1 MLRAA
6 VPSAAGPAASR
17 PPARAPRRRASSRP
31 SARRGAR
38 VEASG
43 DPSPPARRSAAAT
56 SPGDDAPRHNR
67 RGDNASRDRFADTL
81 RETHSGGRITKRD
94 FQSHLGKLRD
104 PPAALRDVTVVL
116 VGTKK
121 AGNVGAVAR
130 ACGSFECEDLRLVAP
145 RCDPD
150 TRASLSAAKG
160 AQHIVHGAGVYDTL
174 EDALLDVDTA
184 VAFHVWCEGLEPARA
199 RDVDALVRAFPGGGA
214 KTKRKDSFLFHDDDD
229 DDDDDDDEDASD
241 AISSLSS
248 EPTATEETR
257 FRSETYPER
266 DPETHDPVVPVFEGS
281 RRGRIRPSSSRRE
294 NQPNAPTPPPG
305 FFQRAEKNKPES
317 KSKSNVQVQ
326 APSAEEHGWRRR
338 THVTPPRLRLGR
350 GSGKLALVFGREVEG
365 LTDGEVNA
373 CDAMCAIPTG
383 RLIESLS
390 VSHAAV
396 IILSQYYQ
404 SRQNDAASD
413 LNARPST

>member
-6 VPSAAGPAASR
+6 LPSAAGPAASPPRAR
-17 PPARAPRRRASSRP
+17 PPRRRASSRP
-31 SARRGAR
+31 SARLRAR
-38 VEASG
+38 VEGSG
-43 DPSPPARRSAAAT
+43 APPPSSPRSDADAR
-56 SPGDDAPRHNR
+56 GDDTPRHNR

-184 VAFHVWCEGLEPARA
+184 VAFHVWCEGLEPVRA

-214 KTKRKDSFLFHDDDD
+214 KTKRKDAFLFYDDDD
-229 DDDDDDDEDASD
+229 DDDDDASFE
-241 AISSLSS
+241 A
-248 EPTATEETR
+248 TATEER
-257 FRSETYPER
+257 HFRIETYLER

-281 RRGRIRPSSSRRE
+281 RRGRIRPSSSRQE
-294 NQPNAPTPPPG
+294 
-305 FFQRAEKNKPES
+305 FQRAEKNKPES

>member
-17 PPARAPRRRASSRP
+17 ARAHAPRRRASSRP

-43 DPSPPARRSAAAT
+43 DPSPSARRSAAAP

-184 VAFHVWCEGLEPARA
+184 VAFHVWCEGLEPVRA

-214 KTKRKDSFLFHDDDD
+214 KTKRKDAFLFYDDDD
-229 DDDDDDDEDASD
+229 DDASD
-241 AISSLSS
+241 DISSASS
-248 EPTATEETR
+248 EATATEETR

-281 RRGRIRPSSSRRE
+281 RRGRIRPSSSSQE
-294 NQPNAPTPPPG
+294 NPP
-305 FFQRAEKNKPES
+305 KS

>member
-17 PPARAPRRRASSRP
+17 PRARAPRRRASSRP

-43 DPSPPARRSAAAT
+43 DPSPSARRSAAAP

-184 VAFHVWCEGLEPARA
+184 VAFHVWCEGLEPVRA

-214 KTKRKDSFLFHDDDD
+214 KTKRKDAFLFYDDDD
-229 DDDDDDDEDASD
+229 DDDTSDDF
-241 AISSLSS
+241 SSASS
-248 EPTATEETR
+248 EATATEETR

-281 RRGRIRPSSSRRE
+281 RRGRIRPSSSSQE
-294 NQPNAPTPPPG
+294 NPPNAP
-305 FFQRAEKNKPES
+305 

>member
-17 PPARAPRRRASSRP
+17 PRARAPRRRASSRP

-38 VEASG
+38 VEGSG
-43 DPSPPARRSAAAT
+43 DPSPSARRSAAAP

-184 VAFHVWCEGLEPARA
+184 VAFHVWCEGLEPVRA

-214 KTKRKDSFLFHDDDD
+214 KTKRKDAFLFYDDDD
-229 DDDDDDDEDASD
+229 DDASD
-241 AISSLSS
+241 DISSASF
-248 EPTATEETR
+248 EATATEETR

-281 RRGRIRPSSSRRE
+281 RRGRIRPSSSSQE
-294 NQPNAPTPPPG
+294 NPP
-305 FFQRAEKNKPES
+305 KS

>member
-17 PPARAPRRRASSRP
+17 PRARAPRRRASSRP

-43 DPSPPARRSAAAT
+43 DPSPSARRSAAAT

-184 VAFHVWCEGLEPARA
+184 VAFHVWCEGLEPVRA

-214 KTKRKDSFLFHDDDD
+214 KTKRKDAFLFYDDDD
-229 DDDDDDDEDASD
+229 DDDASD
-241 AISSLSS
+241 DISSASS
-248 EPTATEETR
+248 EATATEETR

-281 RRGRIRPSSSRRE
+281 RRGRIRPSSSSQE
-294 NQPNAPTPPPG
+294 NPP
-305 FFQRAEKNKPES
+305 KS

>member
-17 PPARAPRRRASSRP
+17 PRARAPRRRASSRP

-43 DPSPPARRSAAAT
+43 DPSPSARRSAAAP

-184 VAFHVWCEGLEPARA
+184 VAFHVWCEGLEPVRA

-214 KTKRKDSFLFHDDDD
+214 KTKRKDAFLFYDDDD
-229 DDDDDDDEDASD
+229 DDDDASFE
-241 AISSLSS
+241 A
-248 EPTATEETR
+248 TATEETR

-281 RRGRIRPSSSRRE
+281 RRGRIRPSSSSQE
-294 NQPNAPTPPPG
+294 NPPNAP
-305 FFQRAEKNKPES
+305 

>member
-17 PPARAPRRRASSRP
+17 ARARAPRRRASSRP

-43 DPSPPARRSAAAT
+43 DPSPSARRSAAAP

-184 VAFHVWCEGLEPARA
+184 VAFHVWCEGLEPVRA

-214 KTKRKDSFLFHDDDD
+214 KTKRKDAFLFYDDDD
-229 DDDDDDDEDASD
+229 DDDASFE
-241 AISSLSS
+241 A
-248 EPTATEETR
+248 TATEETR

-281 RRGRIRPSSSRRE
+281 RRGRIRPSSSSQE
-294 NQPNAPTPPPG
+294 NPPNAP
-305 FFQRAEKNKPES
+305 

>member
-17 PPARAPRRRASSRP
+17 PRARAPRRRASSRP

-38 VEASG
+38 VEGSG
-43 DPSPPARRSAAAT
+43 DPSPSARRSAAAT

-184 VAFHVWCEGLEPARA
+184 VAFHVWCEGLEPAVA
-199 RDVDALVRAFPGGGA
+199 RDVEALIETFPGGIGS
-214 KTKRKDSFLFHDDDD
+214 RRRE
-229 DDDDDDDEDASD
+229 DDEDDSNRKP
-241 AISSLSS
+241 SF
-248 EPTATEETR
+248 PK
-257 FRSETYPER
+257 R
-266 DPETHDPVVPVFEGS
+266 DPRTEDPVVPLRVGS
-281 RRGRIRPSSSRRE
+281 RRSRIRPTSPSETDARPVVPEATREDEDEDEDENETRR
-294 NQPNAPTPPPG
+294 
-305 FFQRAEKNKPES
+305 
-317 KSKSNVQVQ
+317 
-326 APSAEEHGWRRR
+326 HGWRRR
-338 THVTPPRLRLGR
+338 EHVNPPRLRAGR

-365 LTDGEVNA
+365 LKDWEVNA
-373 CDAMCAIPTG
+373 CDAVCAIPTG

-404 SRQNDAASD
+404 SRR
-413 LNARPST
+413 ARGDEKGETRS

>member
-17 PPARAPRRRASSRP
+17 PRARAPRRRASSRP

-43 DPSPPARRSAAAT
+43 DPSPSARRSAAAP

-184 VAFHVWCEGLEPARA
+184 VAFHVWCEGLEPVRA

-214 KTKRKDSFLFHDDDD
+214 KTKRKDAFLFYDDDD
-229 DDDDDDDEDASD
+229 DDDASFE
-241 AISSLSS
+241 A
-248 EPTATEETR
+248 TATEETR

-281 RRGRIRPSSSRRE
+281 RRGRIRPSSSSQE
-294 NQPNAPTPPPG
+294 NPP
-305 FFQRAEKNKPES
+305 KS

>member
-17 PPARAPRRRASSRP
+17 PRARAPRRRASSRP

-43 DPSPPARRSAAAT
+43 DPSPSARRSAAAP

-184 VAFHVWCEGLEPARA
+184 VAFHVWCEGLEPVRA

-214 KTKRKDSFLFHDDDD
+214 KTKRKDAFLFYDDDD
-229 DDDDDDDEDASD
+229 DDDASFE
-241 AISSLSS
+241 A
-248 EPTATEETR
+248 TATEETR

-281 RRGRIRPSSSRRE
+281 RRGRIRPSSSSQE
-294 NQPNAPTPPPG
+294 NPPNAP
-305 FFQRAEKNKPES
+305 

>member
-17 PPARAPRRRASSRP
+17 PRARAPRRRASSRP

-43 DPSPPARRSAAAT
+43 DPSPSARRSAAAP

-184 VAFHVWCEGLEPARA
+184 VAFHVWCEGLEPVRA

-214 KTKRKDSFLFHDDDD
+214 KTKRKDAFLFYDDDD
-229 DDDDDDDEDASD
+229 DDASFE
-241 AISSLSS
+241 A
-248 EPTATEETR
+248 TATEETR

-281 RRGRIRPSSSRRE
+281 RRGRIRPSSSSQE
-294 NQPNAPTPPPG
+294 NPPNAP
-305 FFQRAEKNKPES
+305 

>member
-6 VPSAAGPAASR
+6 LPSAAGPAASPPRAR
-17 PPARAPRRRASSRP
+17 PPRRRASSRP
-31 SARRGAR
+31 SARLRAR
-38 VEASG
+38 VEGSG
-43 DPSPPARRSAAAT
+43 APPPSSPRSDADAR
-56 SPGDDAPRHNR
+56 GDDTPRHNR

-81 RETHSGGRITKRD
+81 RETHSGGRVSKRD

-184 VAFHVWCEGLEPARA
+184 VAFHVWCEGLEPRAA
-199 RDVDALVRAFPGGGA
+199 RDVEALIETFPGGVALGRDEE
-214 KTKRKDSFLFHDDDD
+214 T
-229 DDDDDDDEDASD
+229 DEDECRASD
-241 AISSLSS
+241 AFGD
-248 EPTATEETR
+248 AFVR
-257 FRSETYPER
+257 GAGADAFYPER
-266 DPETHDPVVPVFEGS
+266 HPETQDPVVPLRRGS
-281 RRGRIRPSSSRRE
+281 RRARIRPASSRKLATQTKPVDPEAARADPNE
-294 NQPNAPTPPPG
+294 NAAPGSDGFPPD
-305 FFQRAEKNKPES
+305 EKENET
-317 KSKSNVQVQ
+317 
-326 APSAEEHGWRRR
+326 SASHGWRRR
-338 THVTPPRLRLGR
+338 EHVNPPRLRAGR

-365 LTDGEVNA
+365 LTDWEVNA

-404 SRQNDAASD
+404 SRRERRSAEG
-413 LNARPST
+413 

>member
-17 PPARAPRRRASSRP
+17 PRARAPRRRASSRP

-43 DPSPPARRSAAAT
+43 DPSPSARRSAAAP

-184 VAFHVWCEGLEPARA
+184 VAFHVWCEGLEPVRA

-214 KTKRKDSFLFHDDDD
+214 KTKRKDAFLFYDDDD
-229 DDDDDDDEDASD
+229 DDASD
-241 AISSLSS
+241 DISSASF
-248 EPTATEETR
+248 EATATEETR

-281 RRGRIRPSSSRRE
+281 RRGRIRPSSSSQE
-294 NQPNAPTPPPG
+294 NPPNAP
-305 FFQRAEKNKPES
+305 

>member
-17 PPARAPRRRASSRP
+17 PRARAPCRRASSRP

-38 VEASG
+38 VEGSG
-43 DPSPPARRSAAAT
+43 DPSPSARRSAAAT

-214 KTKRKDSFLFHDDDD
+214 KTKRKDAFLFHDD

-248 EPTATEETR
+248 EATATEETR

-266 DPETHDPVVPVFEGS
+266 DPETHDPVVPVFEGA

-305 FFQRAEKNKPES
+305 IFQRAEKNKPES

-404 SRQNDAASD
+404 SRQNDAASEKTS
-413 LNARPST
+413 P

>member
-17 PPARAPRRRASSRP
+17 PRARAPRRRASSRP

-43 DPSPPARRSAAAT
+43 DPSPSARRSAAAT

-184 VAFHVWCEGLEPARA
+184 VAFHVWCEGLEPVRA

-214 KTKRKDSFLFHDDDD
+214 KTKRKDAFLFYDDDD
-229 DDDDDDDEDASD
+229 DDDDASD
-241 AISSLSS
+241 DISSASS
-248 EPTATEETR
+248 EATATEETR
-257 FRSETYPER
+257 FRSEAYPER

-281 RRGRIRPSSSRRE
+281 RRGRIRPSSSSQE
-294 NQPNAPTPPPG
+294 NPP
-305 FFQRAEKNKPES
+305 KS

>member
-6 VPSAAGPAASR
+6 VPSAAGPAAFR
-17 PPARAPRRRASSRP
+17 PRARAPRRRASSRP
-31 SARRGAR
+31 SDRRGAR

-43 DPSPPARRSAAAT
+43 DPSPSARRSAAAT

-184 VAFHVWCEGLEPARA
+184 VAFHVWCEGLEPVRA

-214 KTKRKDSFLFHDDDD
+214 KTKRKDAFLFYDDDD
-229 DDDDDDDEDASD
+229 DDDDDDASFE
-241 AISSLSS
+241 A
-248 EPTATEETR
+248 TATEER
-257 FRSETYPER
+257 HFRSETYLER
-266 DPETHDPVVPVFEGS
+266 DPETHDPVVPVREGS
-281 RRGRIRPSSSRRE
+281 RRGRIRPSSSSRE
-294 NQPNAPTPPPG
+294 NPPNAP
-305 FFQRAEKNKPES
+305 E
-317 KSKSNVQVQ
+317 SKSNVQVQ

-413 LNARPST
+413 VNARPST

>member
-17 PPARAPRRRASSRP
+17 PRARAPRRRASSRP

-43 DPSPPARRSAAAT
+43 DPSPSARRSAAAP

-184 VAFHVWCEGLEPARA
+184 VAFHVWCEGLEPVRA

-214 KTKRKDSFLFHDDDD
+214 KTKRKDAFLFYDDDD
-229 DDDDDDDEDASD
+229 DDDDDASFE
-241 AISSLSS
+241 A
-248 EPTATEETR
+248 TATEETR

-281 RRGRIRPSSSRRE
+281 RRGRIRPSSSSQE
-294 NQPNAPTPPPG
+294 NPP
-305 FFQRAEKNKPES
+305 KS